1 MHYMKQYLKPYW
13 KQFLIGPVFKLL
25 EAILELFMPIMM
37 ARIIN
42 EGVLQQDTDF
52 ILQQGGLMALIA
64 AIGMGSAWICQYS
77 ASVASQGFGTR
88 LRSDMFK
95 KINALSFSQIES
107 FGASTLTTR
116 LTNDINQLQQAV
128 AMVIRLVIRA
138 PFVCIGSAVA
148 AMMINARM
156 SIIIFLTLPVLAA
169 IVYFVFRVSAPLY
182 TRVQQKLDALSRT
195 VGENISG
202 VRVIRAFAKNPHEK
216 ERFRQRNEELTRA
229 AVRVNLISALV
240 NPLTTFIMNIAIVV
254 VLYCSGWMIQRGQFD
269 QGSVLAF
276 INYISS
282 MLTALLV
289 VANLVV
295 LFTKAGAS
303 LKRVNEVLGT
313 ELPGEESK
321 VKCERQM
328 NEPAVEFSHVSFRYT
343 PEASLALEDI
353 TFALRQGETL
363 GIIGGTGSGKTS
375 VANLILRQYPL
386 TEGRIELWGTDIEAI
401 PREQLLERISTAPQ
415 RAELFSGSIRE
426 NLQWGAHD
434 AEDADLQKALKAA
447 QASDFVGEL
456 PQKLDS
462 QVDRGGRN
470 FSGGQK
476 QRLNIARALVKNAPL
491 LILDDSFSAL
501 DYLTEH
507 NLKTA
512 LKEQYPGTTLLIIS
526 QRVSSIRG
534 ADQILVLDDGKMA
547 GLGTHEELMAS
558 CPVYQETVYSQT
570 REEGTR

>member
-1 MHYMKQYLKPYW
+1 
-13 KQFLIGPVFKLL
+13 
-25 EAILELFMPIMM
+25 M
-37 ARIIN
+37 AR
-42 EGVLQQDTDF
+42 GCARYVQ
-52 ILQQGGLMALIA
+52 
-64 AIGMGSAWICQYS
+64 
-77 ASVASQGFGTR
+77 
-88 LRSDMFK
+88 

-313 ELPGEESK
+313 ELPGEESE
-321 VKCERQM
+321 VKCERQID
-328 NEPAVEFSHVSFRYT
+328 EPAVEFSHVSF
-343 PEASLALEDI
+343 SLHSGGESCFGGYYLRPSSRE
-353 TFALRQGETL
+353 TFRHYR
-363 GIIGGTGSGKTS
+363 GTGSGKTS

-547 GLGTHEELMAS
+547 GLAPM
-558 CPVYQETVYSQT
+558 
-570 REEGTR
+570 RN